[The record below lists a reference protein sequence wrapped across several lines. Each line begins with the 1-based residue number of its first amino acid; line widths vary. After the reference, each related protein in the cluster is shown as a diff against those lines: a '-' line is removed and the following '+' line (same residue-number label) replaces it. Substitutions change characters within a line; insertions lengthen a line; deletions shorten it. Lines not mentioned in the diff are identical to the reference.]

1 MWRKFR
7 KMLKGVRAD
16 RPPSSVSCPT
26 KDSLRQRGYLD
37 PLSAVSL
44 LDSESRQHLLRQ
56 LWDNSLLP
64 QTHYEQYFLAPLKL
78 CVSLMQQL
86 PATANGHHAVPGG
99 MVDYTLKTVA
109 YAVRLSR
116 GYMLPPGAS
125 AEEQSAQSA
134 VWGAVVFYAALF
146 HSLSSLR
153 QIEGELLNGEIWY
166 PGISIPGQPYRFRFC
181 SDVPDGAAEGL
192 CTMLGMRLLPGEVI
206 LWMSKTPQD
215 LDTLLS
221 FIRGDFGHAC
231 VISQIVEDAIQHA
244 EGDPLSILN
253 KPSVSVELSLPTAT
267 DGAMALTTSV
277 QPLSEGVLP
286 SEEHLQVQPDA
297 PLDVPSLTS
306 ALDEKLSPPSPT
318 LQASQKVDDQAIQ
331 DVISLMGFD
340 PGSSVAEAAP
350 EQVTPVS
357 LDRDELAPVGSADAV
372 SSDEQPSLS
381 TTQLPPETEASH
393 PDENED
399 YGQQF
404 ISWLSKKIISGSLS
418 VNTKEAQ
425 IHIVGG
431 LIFLPTPSIF
441 FSFMKD
447 NAYAPSLKGDVQ
459 RGFERLG
466 LHFIQKGKGVFS
478 CVKYESENRQG
489 RYEKFSG
496 YLIKSKIVYTSHPIP
511 ADSAYLFVSNRNYSE
526 RAT

>member
-1 MWRKFR
+1 M
-7 KMLKGVRAD
+7 
-16 RPPSSVSCPT
+16 
-26 KDSLRQRGYLD
+26 
-37 PLSAVSL
+37 
-44 LDSESRQHLLRQ
+44 
-56 LWDNSLLP
+56 P

-206 LWMSKTPQD
+206 LWMSKTPQA

-244 EGDPLSILN
+244 GGDPLSILN
-253 KPSVSVELSLPTAT
+253 KPSVAEGRSVTEVLCQYASDNDMDLIVMGAYGHSSLRRFFIGSNTTAMLEQT
-267 DGAMALTTSV
+267 RV
-277 QPLSEGVLP
+277 PL
-286 SEEHLQVQPDA
+286 
-297 PLDVPSLTS
+297 
-306 ALDEKLSPPSPT
+306 
-318 LQASQKVDDQAIQ
+318 
-331 DVISLMGFD
+331 LM
-340 PGSSVAEAAP
+340 
-350 EQVTPVS
+350 
-357 LDRDELAPVGSADAV
+357 LR
-372 SSDEQPSLS
+372 
-381 TTQLPPETEASH
+381 
-393 PDENED
+393 
-399 YGQQF
+399 
-404 ISWLSKKIISGSLS
+404 
-418 VNTKEAQ
+418 
-425 IHIVGG
+425 
-431 LIFLPTPSIF
+431 
-441 FSFMKD
+441 
-447 NAYAPSLKGDVQ
+447 
-459 RGFERLG
+459 
-466 LHFIQKGKGVFS
+466 
-478 CVKYESENRQG
+478 
-489 RYEKFSG
+489 
-496 YLIKSKIVYTSHPIP
+496 
-511 ADSAYLFVSNRNYSE
+511 
-526 RAT
+526 